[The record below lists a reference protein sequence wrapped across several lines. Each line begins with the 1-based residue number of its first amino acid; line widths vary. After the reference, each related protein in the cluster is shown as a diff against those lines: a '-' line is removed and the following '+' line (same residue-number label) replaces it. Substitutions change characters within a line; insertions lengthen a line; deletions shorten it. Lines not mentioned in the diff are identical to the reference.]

1 MIDELLLLS
10 GNDIPF
16 PAAQLSI
23 HQPRLKEIAYITE
36 PVFHYGSRCLTF
48 SKESLSEMDKIGLE
62 DKQDFEIFMSMIN
75 DKNFLKFKTDS
86 LKILTLL
93 FPEYNIEVKSQAILF
108 IKDDFKTA
116 LNYNSYEE
124 FKAIIEDMF
133 CLKSAG
139 NGDDYNPENGRA
151 KKIAEKLRKGK
162 TKVAKLKSLST
173 DKVAVFSNYISGL
186 AVGLQLD
193 INDIMNYTVYQLFDQ
208 YQRFIKKQNSDVYL
222 QAKMAG
228 ATGLDEVDNWMD
240 NIHS

>member
-1 MIDELLLLS
+1 
-10 GNDIPF
+10 
-16 PAAQLSI
+16 
-23 HQPRLKEIAYITE
+23 
-36 PVFHYGSRCLTF
+36 
-48 SKESLSEMDKIGLE
+48 MDKIGLE

-116 LNYNSYEE
+116 LNYNSYKE

-133 CLKSAG
+133 CLKGAG
-139 NGDDYNPENGRA
+139 NGDDYNPEKGRA
-151 KKIAEKLRKGK
+151 EKIAEKLRKGK
-162 TKVAKLKSLST
+162 TKVAKLKGLST

-208 YQRFIKKQNSDVYL
+208 YQRFIKKQHSDVYL
-222 QAKMAG
+222 KAKMAG

>member
-116 LNYNSYEE
+116 LNYNS
-124 FKAIIEDMF
+124 I
-133 CLKSAG
+133 
-139 NGDDYNPENGRA
+139 
-151 KKIAEKLRKGK
+151 
-162 TKVAKLKSLST
+162 KSL
-173 DKVAVFSNYISGL
+173 K
-186 AVGLQLD
+186 QL
-193 INDIMNYTVYQLFDQ
+193 
-208 YQRFIKKQNSDVYL
+208 
-222 QAKMAG
+222 
-228 ATGLDEVDNWMD
+228 
-240 NIHS
+240 

>member
-1 MIDELLLLS
+1 MKKYQKALAAIGTLVTAGLAGMHYANRIIAKKACEKELLFNQEGNYYSFRFGNIFYTKQGSGQPLLLIHEL
-10 GNDIPF
+10 N
-16 PAAQLSI
+16 PACSHI
-23 HQPRLKEIAYITE
+23 
-36 PVFHYGSRCLTF
+36 
-48 SKESLSEMDKIGLE
+48 
-62 DKQDFEIFMSMIN
+62 
-75 DKNFLKFKTDS
+75 
-86 LKILTLL
+86 
-93 FPEYNIEVKSQAILF
+93 
-108 IKDDFKTA
+108 
-116 LNYNSYEE
+116 E

-133 CLKSAG
+133 CLKGAG
-139 NGDDYNPENGRA
+139 NGDDYNPEKGRA
-151 KKIAEKLRKGK
+151 EKIAEKLRKGK
-162 TKVAKLKSLST
+162 TKVAKLKGLST